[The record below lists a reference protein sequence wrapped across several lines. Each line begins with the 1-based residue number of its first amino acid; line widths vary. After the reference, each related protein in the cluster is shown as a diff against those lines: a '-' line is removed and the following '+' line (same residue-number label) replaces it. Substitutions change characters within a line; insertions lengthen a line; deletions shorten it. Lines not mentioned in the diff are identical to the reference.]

1 MTGYATLEHA
11 VQNGN
16 LVIELKAVNSRY
28 LDLQFKLDDTL
39 KSQESALRDAIKD
52 KIARGKVECKFYLAS
67 KTVQDSQASLNEEV
81 LMQLKQLSSVIKEH
95 FPHSAALTTNEILHW
110 PNIIMQSQHVDQ
122 IEITEVVST
131 LIHQA
136 LDELNAARLREG
148 EKLKAIILD
157 RLRLVEALVDKV
169 KPLMTDLVATYQ
181 AKLTSKLQEA
191 IQTMDKDRVNQE
203 VVLFSQKFDIDEELS
218 RLTTHIAEVRR
229 MLNSHGPVGKRLD
242 FMMQEL
248 NREANTLG
256 SKSVAIET
264 TQVAMELKVLIE
276 QMREQIQNIE

>member
-1 MTGYATLEHA
+1 MTGYAALESA
-11 VQNGN
+11 VEYGN
-16 LVIELKAVNSRY
+16 LVIELRAVNSRY

-39 KSQESALRDAIKD
+39 KSQESVLREAIKD
-52 KIARGKVECKFYLAS
+52 KVARGKVECKFYLAS
-67 KTVQDSQASLNEEV
+67 KTAQDNQAQLNDEV
-81 LMQLKQLSSVIKEH
+81 LMQLKQLSAAVKQQ
-95 FPHSAALTTNEILHW
+95 FPQCADLTMNDILHW
-110 PNIIMQSQHVDQ
+110 PNIMQSKPIDHTQ
-122 IEITEVVST
+122 ITEAVIV
-131 LIHQA
+131 LVNHA

-148 EKLKAIILD
+148 EKLKAIILE
-157 RLRLVEALVDKV
+157 RLISVEALVNKV

-181 AKLTSKLQEA
+181 AKLTSNLQEA
-191 IQTMDKDRVNQE
+191 IQTMDMDRVNQE

-229 MLNSHGPVGKRLD
+229 MLNSQGPVGKRLD

>member
-1 MTGYATLEHA
+1 MTGYAALESA
-11 VQNGN
+11 VEYGN
-16 LVIELKAVNSRY
+16 LVIELRAVNSRY

-39 KSQESALRDAIKD
+39 KSHESVLREAIKD
-52 KIARGKVECKFYLAS
+52 KVARGKVECKFYLAS
-67 KTVQDSQASLNEEV
+67 KTAQDNQAQLNDEV
-81 LMQLKQLSSVIKEH
+81 LMQLKQLSAAVKQQ
-95 FPHSAALTTNEILHW
+95 FPQCADLTMNDILHW
-110 PNIIMQSQHVDQ
+110 PNIMQSKPIDHTQ
-122 IEITEVVST
+122 ITEAVIV
-131 LIHQA
+131 LVNHA

-148 EKLKAIILD
+148 EKLKAIILE
-157 RLRLVEALVDKV
+157 RLISVEALVNKV

-181 AKLTSKLQEA
+181 AKLTSNLQEA
-191 IQTMDKDRVNQE
+191 IQTMDMDRVNQE

-218 RLTTHIAEVRR
+218 RLTTHIDEVRR
-229 MLNSHGPVGKRLD
+229 MLNSQGSVGKRLD